1 MTIQVYTFSEQ
12 EEKALIDF
20 LKSGHYNYS
29 STDEKDL
36 ADVEFINQYNKEL
49 EEAEAKIDSG
59 DFLTHEQVK
68 KHFADRRKRLS
79 GN

>member
-1 MTIQVYTFSEQ
+1 MTIQVYTLNEK
-12 EEKALIDF
+12 EEKALLDF

-29 STDEKDL
+29 STDEKNL

-49 EEAEAKIDSG
+49 KEAEDQIDSG
-59 DFLTHEQVK
+59 DFLTQEQVK
-68 KHFADRRKRLS
+68 KHLAERRKRIS